1 MNRARSHHRS
11 LPAERKSQACKGFAL
26 IALALA
32 AGWVAPAQAQS
43 AQTDASVLLLEPL
56 SIVKS
61 ADMDFGQIMVAGP
74 GGTVT
79 MTPSATASCTPA
91 ATLVQTGTCR
101 AAAFEG
107 YGRRNRF
114 IWIRLPAGRTI
125 TLTGPGTPMVV
136 NNMTIGTTS
145 DLNQM
150 GNGNGNQ
157 PYRILSSTGLFTFW
171 VGGTLNVNANQ
182 LPGVYSTTFDVRLE
196 YQ

>member
-1 MNRARSHHRS
+1 MAAACAG
-11 LPAERKSQACKGFAL
+11 LLGMGGAATAAAETATA
-26 IALALA
+26 
-32 AGWVAPAQAQS
+32 
-43 AQTDASVLLLEPL
+43 DATVVFLEPL

-61 ADMDFGQIMVAGP
+61 ADMDFGQIMVAGA

-79 MTPSATASCTPA
+79 MTPSATATCTPA
-91 ATLVQTGTCR
+91 AALVQTGNCR

-125 TLTGPGTPMVV
+125 TLNGPGTPMVV

-145 DLNQM
+145 DLNQV

-157 PYRILSSTGLFTFW
+157 PYRIMSSTGLFTFW